1 MKQINSNK
9 PVTTINISEILKNMT
24 LKYTHSKIDRRI
36 VNLKNVPLY

>member
-24 LKYTHSKIDRRI
+24 LKYTHSKIDSI